1 MQVQHWLG
9 VLLIL
14 AIGYAIGRLWP
25 ALGQKVGLP

>member
-14 AIGYAIGRLWP
+14 AIGYALGRLWP
-25 ALGQKVGLP
+25 TLGQKVGLP